1 MTIFKKN
8 KSDVN
13 PDRDLFIETAKS
25 HLGYK
30 TRPSGLSEFAVR
42 TGYQGEAIPWSG
54 AFIDCVARD
63 SEIFLPACVYTPSG
77 LAEFSA
83 DGLLVQSPQP
93 GDIVFYAFPT
103 TSQFGMPHCGIVSA
117 SDEYEQT
124 GMFTAIEAQVSSG
137 LPKASTDTNGVFER
151 ARWKYEVL
159 AFARPKFSRR
169 PATGNKKQTGDTLI
183 KLQSVRVGRQN
194 PSVQVMQ
201 NALVL
206 LCDLQDYSAGEFD
219 ARTQQAYARWQR
231 KIGFVHPDSTGI
243 PDLSSLRLL
252 GAISGLFGIKEE
264 N

>member
-8 KSDVN
+8 KPDVN

-103 TSQFGMPHCGIVSA
+103 ASQFGMPHCGIVLA

-124 GMFTAIEAQVSSG
+124 GMFRAIEAQMSSG
-137 LPKASTDTNGVFER
+137 LPKASTDGNGVFER
-151 ARWKYEVL
+151 TRWKYEVL

-169 PATGNKKQTGDTLI
+169 PGNDKKQTGDTLI

-201 NALVL
+201 DALVM
-206 LCDLQDYSAGEFD
+206 LCDLREYSAGEFD
-219 ARTQQAYARWQR
+219 SRTQQAYARWQR

-243 PDLSSLRLL
+243 PDQSSLRLL
-252 GAISGLFGIKEE
+252 GEISGLFGIKEE